1 MNVFQRFHPKRE
13 QVNALQK
20 NHDSNFDWCRDKNV
34 SAFVWH
40 EVERERERGENA
52 WTFCGWRLGS
62 TGLCSWRTRRSF
74 YLREGVRGGNIP
86 PCAWCWLYFFF
97 REVSLSLFSFFNR
110 LLRSTCG
117 HKNTKRSKQSKPV
130 QVRHFGSTPTI
141 FAFQSFICSCAPC
154 SLSNAAFNSFSPVF
168 FLINRQQE
176 MAEPSFWCR
185 FSSLRSCSC
194 VKMSRIKNSLTAFVG
209 ETDCRAAGRL
219 LPNSYI

>member
-1 MNVFQRFHPKRE
+1 MITTKKKVGKKIRRCILLKKSSDCCTLSWKDFLKKESPRLSPCGKVIKNLVLNCRRLHTFNVIIFMNVFQRFHPKRE

-97 REVSLSLFSFFNR
+97 FVKWVYLFSLSSTASSVLPAVTRTQNVQSNRNLF
-110 LLRSTCG
+110 
-117 HKNTKRSKQSKPV
+117 K
-130 QVRHFGSTPTI
+130 
-141 FAFQSFICSCAPC
+141 
-154 SLSNAAFNSFSPVF
+154 
-168 FLINRQQE
+168 
-176 MAEPSFWCR
+176 
-185 FSSLRSCSC
+185 
-194 VKMSRIKNSLTAFVG
+194 
-209 ETDCRAAGRL
+209 
-219 LPNSYI
+219 